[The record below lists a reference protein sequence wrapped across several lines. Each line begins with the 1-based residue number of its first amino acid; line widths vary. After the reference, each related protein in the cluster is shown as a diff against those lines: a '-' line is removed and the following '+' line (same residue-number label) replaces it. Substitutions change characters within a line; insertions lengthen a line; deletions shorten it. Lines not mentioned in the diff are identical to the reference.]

1 MELFSGGWLG
11 LFASSYWKWSLGA
24 IMYEML
30 VDCPPFYS
38 DDPITS
44 CRKIVHWKNHLKF
57 PEDAKL
63 IIEAKDL
70 ICRLYWRSIP
80 NQSIHYNN
88 QAFTATYRN
97 TEFVSGPSMLDPSIP
112 GKRGSGPSTKM
123 LLIPKDLSF
132 VGYTFKNFDAV
143 KGIKGRNSIIQAHDK
158 NRTLF
163 YGCLTTGALLLA
175 SFLLEQ
181 ELANHPFF
189 TIVVIK

>member
-1 MELFSGGWLG
+1 
-11 LFASSYWKWSLGA
+11 
-24 IMYEML
+24 MYEML

-88 QAFTATYRN
+88 QAFTVGSIYTRKAWLRTVNEDAIDSQRSQLCWIYIQ
-97 TEFVSGPSMLDPSIP
+97 EFRCCQRSI
-112 GKRGSGPSTKM
+112 TLFLM

-132 VGYTFKNFDAV
+132 VGYTCKNFDAV
-143 KGIKGRNSIIQAHDK
+143 KGGLHSFTWISIIPIYLNERAI
-158 NRTLF
+158 F
-163 YGCLTTGALLLA
+163 
-175 SFLLEQ
+175 
-181 ELANHPFF
+181 
-189 TIVVIK
+189 